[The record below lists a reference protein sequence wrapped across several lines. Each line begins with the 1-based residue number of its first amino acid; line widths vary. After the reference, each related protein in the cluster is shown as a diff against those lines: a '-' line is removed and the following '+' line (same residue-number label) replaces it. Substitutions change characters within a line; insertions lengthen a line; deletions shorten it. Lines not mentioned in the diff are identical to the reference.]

1 MDKQNRK
8 ELTAAYKERKITGG
22 VYAIVN
28 SGTGKML
35 ILSAHDLQGSKN
47 RFEFSQKTNGCM
59 NLKLRDD
66 WQKYGSAAFRFEVL
80 EELTKKESQ
89 TAEEFDEDIRTLHEL
104 WMEKLNGK
112 DLY

>member
-1 MDKQNRK
+1 MDKQDKK
-8 ELTAAYKERKITGG
+8 ELTAAYRERKITGG

-35 ILSAHDLQGSKN
+35 ILSARDLQGSKN
-47 RFEFSQKTNGCM
+47 RFGFSQKTNSCI

-66 WQKYGSAAFRFEVL
+66 WQKYGGNTFRFEAL

-89 TAEEFDEDIRTLHEL
+89 TVEEFEQDIRTLHEL
-104 WMEKLNGK
+104 WMEKLGDK